1 MRFRGGIHKMAKK
14 EYKIEQFRIANNRF
28 GFARLLERILNNFS
42 DEGWTVKNVHFHS
55 DILTYE
61 IVLERDKKG

>member
-1 MRFRGGIHKMAKK
+1 MAKK

-28 GFARLLERILNNFS
+28 GSARLLERILNNFS